1 VARGFPGCRRGK
13 RTAYGELKGMGVS
26 NAVMRHDRFL
36 VWVGCVAVAI
46 NLVAAWIALVAE
58 RGHPHEFHTYWA
70 ALFWTTTQMLTV
82 SSQLPN
88 PSSTAAHILDVLLEL
103 LAITIVTSIAG
114 SWAAFFHHRRH
125 GAREAARAENGPSPS
140 GASTQP

>member
-1 VARGFPGCRRGK
+1 M
-13 RTAYGELKGMGVS
+13 GMS
-26 NAVMRHDRFL
+26 NPVMRHDQFLRF
-36 VWVGCVAVAI
+36 VGAVAVAI
-46 NLVAAWIALVAE
+46 NLVAAWIALIAE

-88 PSSTAAHILDVLLEL
+88 PSSTAAHILDVVLEF
-103 LAITIVTSIAG
+103 LAITIVTSLAG

-125 GAREAARAENGPSPS
+125 PSPAARSAENGPSPS
-140 GASTQP
+140 GPSAQP

>member
-1 VARGFPGCRRGK
+1 
-13 RTAYGELKGMGVS
+13 MS

-36 VWVGCVAVAI
+36 AWVGAVATAI

-58 RGHPHEFHTYWA
+58 RGHPDEFHTYWA

-88 PSSTAAHILDVLLEL
+88 PSSTAAHILDVFLEL
-103 LAITIVTSIAG
+103 LSITIVTSIAG

-125 GAREAARAENGPSPS
+125 GQAASVPGHGDELQ
-140 GASTQP
+140 T